1 MDTPALPAPVDPREQ
16 TILDQ
21 LIRIRDS
28 LLLLRKDKSSYIR
41 TIDVLHYFEDV
52 NAQVE
57 QIAAVRKDQDR
68 RLVNNLC

>member
-1 MDTPALPAPVDPREQ
+1 MDTPAFPAPVDPREQ
-16 TILDQ
+16 TILDE
-21 LIRIRDS
+21 LLRIRDS

-41 TIDVLHYFEDV
+41 TVDVLHYFEDV